1 MFAHGFVYTAV
12 HLVSS
17 EVVSNTMKNIYE
29 SINGINEN
37 DIPHITDLLER
48 LDIKKKIEITESLF
62 KENKNIKNDTLKIAL
77 NNLHQIT
84 IKIKSELEE
93 IGKDIEYSKTLY
105 FQSFR
110 TLPYMEKLEKLKN
123 HNELLD
129 NRLDLT
135 IKLLSSNKK

>member
-37 DIPHITDLLER
+37 DIPHITDLLEK

-62 KENKNIKNDTLKIAL
+62 IFSILLVILFISKSICEDINISCEYVFFKLVRPLRELVISWTNDWNI
-77 NNLHQIT
+77 
-84 IKIKSELEE
+84 
-93 IGKDIEYSKTLY
+93 
-105 FQSFR
+105 
-110 TLPYMEKLEKLKN
+110 
-123 HNELLD
+123 
-129 NRLDLT
+129 
-135 IKLLSSNKK
+135 